1 MDRVGFLCQTA
12 PKINYEPTAR
22 HINRIGGTIFSDSV
36 DLYFN
41 SYHNQVY
48 MTPETKNIIITA
60 FISHLDLIA
69 SMPGRN
75 VKNNIE
81 EATQELIGVCQ
92 KLNIDEKQVYLH
104 YKKLS
109 ASLTA

>member
-1 MDRVGFLCQTA
+1 
-12 PKINYEPTAR
+12 
-22 HINRIGGTIFSDSV
+22 
-36 DLYFN
+36 
-41 SYHNQVY
+41 
-48 MTPETKNIIITA
+48 MTEETQDIIITA

-69 SMPGRN
+69 GMPGRN

-92 KLNIDEKQVYLH
+92 ILKIDEKKVYHH

-109 ASLTA
+109 ASFVA